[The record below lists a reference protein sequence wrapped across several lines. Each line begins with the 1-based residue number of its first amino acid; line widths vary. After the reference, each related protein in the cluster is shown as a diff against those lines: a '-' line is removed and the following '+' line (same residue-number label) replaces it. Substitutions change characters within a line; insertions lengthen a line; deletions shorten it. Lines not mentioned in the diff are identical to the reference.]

1 MMFERVVEGPD
12 EAALWAQVQ
21 DAYEN
26 SSRSLAELSVTFGV
40 SRSAILWRA
49 KRDGWKRRY
58 RVGNV
63 QRPTIIKR
71 LFRML
76 EMQVVHLET
85 EMDEMIKTDTRS
97 GEREMQLLGK
107 LAGNLEKL
115 VKLDTAASGPS
126 KRRERT
132 AKEIAD
138 MRNKLAR
145 RLEELKR
152 G

>member
-1 MMFERVVEGPD
+1 MTFQRAVEGPD
-12 EAALWAQVQ
+12 EIARWRRVE

-26 SSRSLAELSVTFGV
+26 SSRPLSELTAEFGV
-40 SRSAILWRA
+40 SRSALLWRA

-58 RVGNV
+58 RITKVE
-63 QRPTIIKR
+63 RPTIIRR
-71 LFRML
+71 LFKVL
-76 EMQVVHLET
+76 EVQVLHLER
-85 EMDEMIKTDTRS
+85 EMDEMVKADAKS

-115 VKLDTAASGPS
+115 MKLDRVVSETTR
-126 KRRERT
+126 RRERT

-138 MRNKLAR
+138 MRSKLTK
-145 RLEELKR
+145 RLEQLQR